1 MLWCLTNP
9 PTNPMTMSS
18 GIVGLPLEVAR
29 REDAGVVAHHRNF
42 WMDTQLLLAGF
53 PPLLDPDYKLEA
65 DCKFCAL
72 HALAVNHARQRLDAF
87 LWSSDQQ
94 MLPRS

>member
-29 REDAGVVAHHRNF
+29 REDAGVVAYRRDF
-42 WMDTQLLLAGF
+42 SMGTQLLLAGF
-53 PPLLDPDYKLEA
+53 P
-65 DCKFCAL
+65 
-72 HALAVNHARQRLDAF
+72 H
-87 LWSSDQQ
+87 SSTRTTSWRPTANFVLSVRWQ
-94 MLPRS
+94 